1 MQVLALQLG
10 LMSNG
15 EVQSSD
21 GNDHVMVTPSTE
33 WMQPMPTINGAV
45 QQLSPSIQA
54 ISLNNGNNV
63 YGNQVA
69 HQSSV
74 INLLEWVTREAEYR
88 ALASET
94 RQGVSKPKPQMPQQ
108 ATMRPQT
115 PPRQHLNRWEPRPTT
130 THGRTCVVTNSTN
143 RRCWP
148 ACNDDKHNVWECATF
163 KDMSIAQRSVLA
175 KNERLCYGCLNKGHM
190 VTQCQWQIT
199 CNRDG
204 CKEVHHQMLHAD
216 STSTTASEPAQPVPK
231 HTTWKPKPTPRRRRN
246 NPTVG
251 LTVTSHNP
259 CEEVA
264 NSMEGEQ
271 DAFTVAHAIST
282 TIGLRTVPV

>member
-1 MQVLALQLG
+1 MCHEVLAGPLHTCTLTVLWYPMQVLALQLG

-94 RQGVSKPKPQMPQQ
+94 RQGVSKQKSQMPQQ
-108 ATMRPQT
+108 ATIRPQA
-115 PPRQHLNRWEPRPTT
+115 PPRQHINR
-130 THGRTCVVTNSTN
+130 
-143 RRCWP
+143 
-148 ACNDDKHNVWECATF
+148 
-163 KDMSIAQRSVLA
+163 
-175 KNERLCYGCLNKGHM
+175 
-190 VTQCQWQIT
+190 
-199 CNRDG
+199 
-204 CKEVHHQMLHAD
+204 
-216 STSTTASEPAQPVPK
+216 
-231 HTTWKPKPTPRRRRN
+231 
-246 NPTVG
+246 
-251 LTVTSHNP
+251 
-259 CEEVA
+259 
-264 NSMEGEQ
+264 
-271 DAFTVAHAIST
+271 
-282 TIGLRTVPV
+282 